1 MAIDL
6 ADHKAV
12 IAFAKEKKIDL
23 VVVGPEVPLCAGIVD
38 DLEAAGIKAFGPTK
52 WAARLEGSKGFTKD
66 LCKANNIPTAAY
78 ERFKGAGAAKDYVR
92 KKGAPIVVK
101 ADGLAAGKGVV
112 VAETVQEAEAA
123 IDMMFGGGL
132 GAPAWEIVIEDC
144 LVGEE
149 ASFFALCD
157 GETAIA
163 ARFGTGSQAC
173 RRRRQGTEHG
183 RHGRL
188 FARADHDRRHESA
201 RDGRDHPSYCP
212 RAQARWARLSRA
224 CFLPD

>member
-1 MAIDL
+1 M
-6 ADHKAV
+6 
-12 IAFAKEKKIDL
+12 
-23 VVVGPEVPLCAGIVD
+23 PLCAGIVD

-78 ERFKGAGAAKDYVR
+78 ERFKGASAAKDYVR

-132 GAPAWEIVIEDC
+132 GTPA
-144 LVGEE
+144 GK
-149 ASFFALCD
+149 S
-157 GETAIA
+157 
-163 ARFGTGSQAC
+163 
-173 RRRRQGTEHG
+173 
-183 RHGRL
+183 
-188 FARADHDRRHESA
+188 
-201 RDGRDHPSYCP
+201 
-212 RAQARWARLSRA
+212 
-224 CFLPD
+224 